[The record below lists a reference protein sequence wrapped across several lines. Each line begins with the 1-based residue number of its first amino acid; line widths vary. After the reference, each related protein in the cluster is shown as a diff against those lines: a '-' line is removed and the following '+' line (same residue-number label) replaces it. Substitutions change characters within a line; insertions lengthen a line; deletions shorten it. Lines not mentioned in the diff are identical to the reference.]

1 MSASPKSFVQLL
13 LDVDQQKGE
22 IQATL
27 QQTAALLD
35 QSRQLGEDARRI
47 HIEVTEAI
55 AQAERTL
62 AQIREQR

>member
-1 MSASPKSFVQLL
+1 MSASPNSFVQLL
-13 LDVDQQKGE
+13 LEVHQQKGE

-47 HIEVTEAI
+47 HTEDPGA
-55 AQAERTL
+55 R
-62 AQIREQR
+62 IRVHPA

>member
-13 LDVDQQKGE
+13 LDVEQQKGE

-27 QQTAALLD
+27 QQTAVLLD

-47 HIEVTEAI
+47 HTEVTEAI
-55 AQAERTL
+55 VQVGRTL
-62 AQIREQR
+62 AQVRTQR